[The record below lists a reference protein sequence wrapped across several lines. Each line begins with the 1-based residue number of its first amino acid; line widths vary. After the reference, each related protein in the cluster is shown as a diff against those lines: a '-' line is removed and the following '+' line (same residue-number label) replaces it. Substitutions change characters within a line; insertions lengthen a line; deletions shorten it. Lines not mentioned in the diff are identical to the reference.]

1 MQLATPKPEHLASY
15 LAALT
20 SGRST
25 DNERGHNDRVVVV
38 ACLPQ
43 MLGEMRRLSLTIKL
57 RPRLHFTLTIL
68 L

>member
-1 MQLATPKPEHLASY
+1 MQLVTPKPAHLDSY

-25 DNERGHNDRVVVV
+25 DNERGYNDRVVVV

-57 RPRLHFTLTIL
+57 RPRLYFTLTIL